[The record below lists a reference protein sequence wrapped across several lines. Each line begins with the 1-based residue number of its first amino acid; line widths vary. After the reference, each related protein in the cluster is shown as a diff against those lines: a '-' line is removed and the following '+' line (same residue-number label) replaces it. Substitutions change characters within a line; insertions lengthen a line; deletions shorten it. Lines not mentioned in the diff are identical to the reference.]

1 MRTWVGAVALAGAL
15 VASTSGQQVHG
26 PAAIPPCAARSAT
39 DADWSIT
46 WHAGPIEDTEALD
59 QWCRGVG
66 APIVEQMVVD
76 PSTLPTLDDIVVVT
90 WNAHLAEGRLT
101 ELITALRAG
110 RFTDG
115 HPVRHFVLLLQELF
129 RRGPAV
135 PRFAKDVRSAYAI
148 KARDPQSPDAEAYAA
163 GLGLSII
170 YVPSMRNG
178 PELQEDRGNAIVS
191 TEPLIDPIALEL
203 PFERQRRVAIGASVQ
218 VRTSKGVERLN
229 LLDVHLEP
237 LSAPSSL
244 WIFRNP
250 RRRQVAAVLDL
261 LRTSRFA
268 ETQTAAGTVL
278 GGDFNTI
285 QGGVE
290 EDAYQQARAWATS
303 LVNEDRRP
311 THYMGRLDYLFFK
324 LADQRQAT
332 TVRLNE
338 RFGSDHY
345 PVLGRITADTDRH

>member
-1 MRTWVGAVALAGAL
+1 MAVALAGGL
-15 VASTSGQQVHG
+15 VASTSGQRVHG
-26 PAAIPPCAARSAT
+26 PAAIPPCAARATT
-39 DADWSIT
+39 DADPPIT
-46 WHAGPIEDTEALD
+46 WHAGPIEDTEALAR
-59 QWCRGVG
+59 WCRGVG
-66 APIVEQMVVD
+66 APIVEQMAVD
-76 PSTLPTLDDIVVVT
+76 PASLPTLDDIVVVT

-101 ELITALRAG
+101 ELIAALRAG

-129 RRGPAV
+129 RRGPDV
-135 PRFAKDVRSAYAI
+135 PPFAKDIRSAYAI

-191 TEPLIDPIALEL
+191 TEPLIDRIALEL

-218 VRTSKGVERLN
+218 VRTARGVERLN

-268 ETQTAAGTVL
+268 ETESAAGTVL

-285 QGGVE
+285 QGGADE
-290 EDAYQQARAWATS
+290 EAYQQARAWATS
-303 LVNEDRRP
+303 LAGEDRRP
-311 THYMGRLDYLFFK
+311 THHMGRLDYLFFR
-324 LADQRQAT
+324 LADRRQAT
-332 TVRLNE
+332 TERLNE

-345 PVLGRITADTDRH
+345 PVIGRITAGHGSH